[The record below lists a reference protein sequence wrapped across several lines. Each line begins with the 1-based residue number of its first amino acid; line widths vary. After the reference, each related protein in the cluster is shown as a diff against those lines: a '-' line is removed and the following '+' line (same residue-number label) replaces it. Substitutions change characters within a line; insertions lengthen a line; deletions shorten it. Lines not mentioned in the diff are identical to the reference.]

1 MQRYSVFNLVR
12 NAFSHHQNW
21 QRAWKSPAPKAS
33 YDAVI
38 IGGGGHG
45 LAAAY
50 YLAKEFGLKKVAV
63 LEKGWLGGGNVA
75 RNTTIVR
82 SNYFHDANANV
93 YEFSLKM
100 WEKLSA
106 ELNYNVMFSQRGILN
121 LAHSD
126 GQMDDY
132 LVRGNAMRVNGNDC
146 VILSREQVQAMVPN
160 LDYSLSAR
168 YPIVGG
174 LLQPRAGTAR
184 HDAVAWGYA
193 RAADSHGVDII
204 QNCEVTG
211 IRRHGNKVVG
221 VETTQGYIHTEKVG
235 MSVSGASGQVASM
248 LGLRLPIET
257 HALQAFVTEPI
268 KPVIDTIVTFGAAHF
283 YVSQTDKGELV
294 LGSDLD
300 GYNSYAQRGGL
311 PVIERAVSIFL
322 AMFPQ
327 FGRLRMMRS
336 WAGIVD
342 MTMDGAPILGKSPVD
357 GFYFNAGWCY
367 GGFKATPAAGWLLA
381 YTMANDRS
389 HHLNAPY
396 TLERFASGHLV
407 DEHAGGPRPAAH

>member
-1 MQRYSVFNLVR
+1 MQKYSLFNLVR
-12 NAFSHHQNW
+12 HSLSHHQHW
-21 QRAWKSPAPKAS
+21 QQAWRSPAPKKS
-33 YDAVI
+33 YDAVV

-50 YLAKEFGLKKVAV
+50 YLAKSHGVKNVAV

-82 SNYFHDANANV
+82 SNYFLDANARL
-93 YEFSLKM
+93 YEHSLNL
-100 WEKLSA
+100 WESLSE
-106 ELNYNVMFSQRGILN
+106 ELNFNVMFSQRGILN

-132 LVRGNAMRVNGNDC
+132 LTRGNAMRINGNDC
-146 VILSREQVQAMVPN
+146 VLLDRDQVREMEPA
-160 LDYSLSAR
+160 LDFSPKAR

-211 IRRHGNKVVG
+211 FRLNAGRVVG
-221 VETTQGYIHTEKVG
+221 VETSQGTIHTEKVG
-235 MSVSGASGQVASM
+235 LAVSGASGQLGAKA
-248 LGLRLPIET
+248 GLRLPIET
-257 HALQAFVTEPI
+257 HALQACVTEPV
-268 KPVIDTIVTFGAAHF
+268 KPCMDTIVTFGAAHF

-294 LGSDLD
+294 IGSDLD

-311 PVIERAVSIFL
+311 PVIERAISLFT
-322 AMFPQ
+322 AMYPQ
-327 FGRLRMMRS
+327 YSRLRLMRS
-336 WAGIVD
+336 WAGVVD
-342 MTMDGAPILGKSPVD
+342 MSMDGAPILGNSPVD
-357 GFYFNAGWCY
+357 GLYLNAGWCY
-367 GGFKATPAAGWLLA
+367 GGFKATPAAGSLLA
-381 YTMANDRS
+381 HNMVHDRPHPLS
-389 HHLNAPY
+389 EPF
-396 TLERFASGHLV
+396 TLERFATGHVV
-407 DEHAGGPRPAAH
+407 DEHAGGPNPSAH